1 MDDQNKGLNERW
13 APGAQPR
20 DRAGEPGS
28 RSADST
34 ADGADDTLGDTAE
47 RTREIRFEIDRTRDD
62 ISETID
68 AIQDRLSPRNVVS
81 RAAGNVREA
90 TVGKV
95 REMAHQVQDS
105 MPSFGR
111 DYSNGGIVDR
121 IRDNPVPAAIAAA
134 DRGGM
139 AVGSRAGNSE
149 DVRRG
154 VVAAGRL
161 DLASLAIATQ
171 EFGRPMY
178 ASMRGGAPYVR
189 DTRTD
194 LGESES
200 ESHGWAD
207 SGSQW
212 RSDRRHSMQRRGG
225 QLRTARRRAERMA
238 DERPFAAG
246 AIAAAVGL
254 AIGLAIPETQRE
266 DELMGEAKEALM
278 ERGRETV
285 RDAAGRVQ
293 NAASEVQRVAG
304 EALSGGSTSGG
315 NKPGASGSS

>member
-134 DRGGM
+134 SL
-139 AVGSRAGNSE
+139 AWIAFGSR
-149 DVRRG
+149 RR
-154 VVAAGRL
+154 
-161 DLASLAIATQ
+161 STQ